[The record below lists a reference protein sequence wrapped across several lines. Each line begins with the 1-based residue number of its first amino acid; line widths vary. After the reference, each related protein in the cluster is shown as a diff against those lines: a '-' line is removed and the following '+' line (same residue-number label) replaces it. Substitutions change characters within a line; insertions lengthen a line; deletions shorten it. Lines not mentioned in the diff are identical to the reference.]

1 MQEFVN
7 ECQINAYSL
16 YIISYLKDYIFAASG
31 NARKKKTLY
40 STSRVGHVTIEHILL
55 KVRLWT
61 RDLTSRSCD
70 FLTHPIEDAALDT
83 WPLKACHVTA

>member
-31 NARKKKTLY
+31 NARKKKTLCTLDLE
-40 STSRVGHVTIEHILL
+40 SWSRDY
-55 KVRLWT
+55 WT
-61 RDLTSRSCD
+61 Q
-70 FLTHPIEDAALDT
+70 PIQEAALVT
-83 WPLKACHVTA
+83 WPHE